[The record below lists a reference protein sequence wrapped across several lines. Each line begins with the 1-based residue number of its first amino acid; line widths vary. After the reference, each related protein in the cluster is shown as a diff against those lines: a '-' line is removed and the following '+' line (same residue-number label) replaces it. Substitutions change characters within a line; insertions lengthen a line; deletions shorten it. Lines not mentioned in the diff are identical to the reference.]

1 MDTVNVIAEA
11 AEAVVAGGI
20 EGKIQFALAAI
31 GGALGIGMLGA
42 KAAESTG
49 RNPAAAGSILVLS
62 IILAAL
68 IEGLVILT
76 FILGK

>member
-1 MDTVNVIAEA
+1 MDILNLVAEA
-11 AEAVVAGGI
+11 ASGGVT
-20 EGKIQFALAAI
+20 GTIQFGLAAI
-31 GGALGIGMLGA
+31 GGAFGIGMIGA

-49 RNPAAAGSILVLS
+49 RNPSAAGSILTLS

-76 FILGK
+76 FFLAK

>member
-1 MDTVNVIAEA
+1 MDTLQVIAEA
-11 AEAVVAGGI
+11 APLI
-20 EGKIQFALAAI
+20 EGKLQFALAAI
-31 GGALGIGMLGA
+31 GGAFGIGMIGA
-42 KAAESTG
+42 KATESTG
-49 RNPAAAGSILVLS
+49 RNPSAAGSILTLS